1 MRLKD
6 KFMSLLG
13 LDTRPEA
20 EIKEE
25 IKSTMNEYFRSNTQ
39 TESADPQPQNPDIEP
54 QNNLNKGAVMFAV
67 TDGGELNIDMKWDKP
82 SEALSQALGILL
94 HYINTGHLEGKIRE
108 IIQHAASANADSRPF
123 LERGLS

>member
-39 TESADPQPQNPDIEP
+39 TESADPQPQHPI
-54 QNNLNKGAVMFAV
+54 
-67 TDGGELNIDMKWDKP
+67 
-82 SEALSQALGILL
+82 S
-94 HYINTGHLEGKIRE
+94 
-108 IIQHAASANADSRPF
+108 
-123 LERGLS
+123 